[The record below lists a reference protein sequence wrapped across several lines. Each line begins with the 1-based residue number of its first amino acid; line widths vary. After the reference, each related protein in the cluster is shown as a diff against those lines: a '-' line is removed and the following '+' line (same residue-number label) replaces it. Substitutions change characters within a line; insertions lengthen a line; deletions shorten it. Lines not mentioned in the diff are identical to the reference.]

1 MLIRELVVLVTV
13 NLKHANKHLVLSL
26 QTAYG
31 QWGGP
36 QKESNE
42 VYFMCKLGFD
52 SQKNYEKN

>member
-31 QWGGP
+31 QWGAT
-36 QKESNE
+36 KKSNE